1 MSNELEKQ
9 HYKHVFGEKTLRRI
23 AHSGKYDE
31 RDWLRESPQSEI
43 FAQFQ
48 VHHLGEI
55 IAHKP
60 YSVIRHEQDAAFFLS
75 TISGSGK
82 VLVNGEWVICGE
94 QQAVVLPPN
103 RLNALQA
110 YTNEPWIFHYVRYN
124 QEEGQAPFIR
134 CKEPVISNFHTAS
147 FSHMM
152 NGILAEVY
160 SENRTKY
167 IWQWL
172 QLIQL
177 SITDFCEPW
186 LVDDRLWKLWD
197 EVGQN
202 LKFPWT
208 LNDMSQKTYLSGEHL
223 RRLTTQT
230 YGRSPMKHLSWL
242 RMQRAA
248 ELLIYTDDKVEVI
261 GMECGYK
268 NVNTFTMTFRKFFSL
283 TPSDYRRK
291 LSK

>member
-1 MSNELEKQ
+1 MKEELEKQ

-23 AHSGKYDE
+23 AHSGKHDE
-31 RDWLRESPQSEI
+31 RDWLRESPVCEI
-43 FAQFQ
+43 LSQFQ
-48 VHHLGEI
+48 IHHLGEI
-55 IAHKP
+55 IARKP
-60 YSVIRHEQDAAFFLS
+60 YSVIRHEQDAAFILFTL
-75 TISGSGK
+75 SGSGK
-82 VLVNGEWVICGE
+82 VLVNGEWLICGE

-103 RLNALQA
+103 RLNALRA
-110 YTNEPWIFHYVRYN
+110 YTDKPWKFLYVRY
-124 QEEGQAPFIR
+124 QQQAGQTPFIR
-134 CKEPVISNFHTAS
+134 CKQPVISSYSTSS

-152 NGILAEVY
+152 NGFLDEVY
-160 SENRTKY
+160 SENRPKY
-167 IWQWL
+167 IWLWL

-186 LVDDRLWKLWD
+186 LVDDRLWNLWN

-202 LKFPWT
+202 LNYPWT
-208 LNDMSQKTYLSGEHL
+208 LDSMSKKTYLSSEHL

-248 ELLIYTDDKVEVI
+248 ELLIYTDHKVEVI

-268 NVNTFTMTFRKFFSL
+268 NVNTFTMTFRKFFNLS
-283 TPSDYRRK
+283 PSEYRGK
-291 LSK
+291 LA